1 MVRLWWPAGARPGIR
16 PESAFAVGVLPVN
29 TPSLWAAVGV
39 GLIVGGLVFW
49 ATWQQHALRRERK
62 RSLDA
67 ARRADAML
75 NSVPGAYIAWEAGG
89 RFICSPKVMAW
100 LGLKEPISALSGLG
114 GPDGSPDSVG
124 LSTEDLDR
132 LDLAVERFHAD
143 RSPFSEIVAT
153 TDGSRFFEVRS
164 AEGTPAPSDAIT
176 HIAWL
181 REVTEEVAQRD
192 KLAAVTQGRDD
203 LMAVL
208 DAAPFPVWMRNGD
221 LSLYWANRAYIKAVE
236 SDSLSDVVIE
246 DRELVPQGHLD
257 SPYQMAAEAQ
267 AEHQPF
273 YSNHSLVIGGERR
286 MMEIANVPIERGKG
300 DRPEV
305 AGFAIDRT
313 ELVDLRQELTRHRAA
328 HNETLDELTTAVAI
342 FNPDHTLAFF
352 NRAYARLWQLP
363 EEWLS
368 TSPSHEELIEVLRE
382 KRRLPEQAD
391 FRAWKQSQLA
401 LYNKLLEPV
410 EELWYL
416 PDGSMLR
423 VVAQPHPLGGLLFV
437 YEDVTDRIAL
447 ETSYNTLIQVQRA
460 SLDRLFE
467 GVAVFGSDGTMRLRN
482 AAFMK
487 MWGLEEAGLAGQ
499 PHIREVLN
507 LCEACLPE
515 DDREEILALALGG
528 DGERRPAQKRLACR
542 DSRVVDYTFVPLPD
556 GATLHTFLDVT
567 ASVEVEQALRERAE
581 ALETADRLKSEFV
594 ANVSYQLRTPLSNI
608 IGFTEMLENEYYG
621 PLNADQHGYTSGVL
635 ASSHHLAALIDNI
648 LDLAMIEAGRLELS
662 PVRFN
667 LTPFMESVGA
677 LAREQARP
685 KQIAVTI
692 ACPSDIGDVV
702 ADERRLKQVLF
713 NLVSNAVQF
722 TPPNGQVS
730 ISAARTGEAGNMI
743 EFCVA
748 DTGPGIP
755 QEESAVVFEA
765 FRKGSTT
772 GRGSGPGLGLSLVR
786 SFVNLHGGSVS
797 LDGESGPGTAVTCR
811 IPANGPATAAGSTA
825 EIRTA

>member
-1 MVRLWWPAGARPGIR
+1 MGA
-16 PESAFAVGVLPVN
+16 LPVN
-29 TPSLWAAVGV
+29 TPSLWAALGI
-39 GLIVGGLVFW
+39 GLIVAVVVFW
-49 ATWQQHALRRERK
+49 ASWQQHALRRERK
-62 RSLDA
+62 RSMDA

-75 NSVPGAYIAWEAGG
+75 NSVPGAYIAWEAGE
-89 RFICSPKVMAW
+89 RFICSPKVKAW
-100 LGLKEPISALSGLG
+100 LDLKGPITTLANLG
-114 GPDGSPDSVG
+114 GPDGSPETVG
-124 LSTEDLDR
+124 LASDALDR
-132 LDLAVERFHAD
+132 LKAAVERFRAD
-143 RSPFSEIVAT
+143 RTPFREIVASA
-153 TDGSRFFEVRS
+153 DGKRFFEVAS
-164 AEGTPAPSDAIT
+164 AEGTPASTDAIT

-181 REVTEEVAQRD
+181 REVTGDVAQQG
-192 KLAAVTQGRDD
+192 KLAEVSRERDD
-203 LMAVL
+203 LKAIL
-208 DAAPFPVWMRNGD
+208 DAAPFPVWLRTGE
-221 LSLYWANRAYIKAVE
+221 LSLHWANRAYIKAVE
-236 SDSLSDVVIE
+236 AGSLSDVVLE
-246 DRELVPQGHLD
+246 DRELMPQGHLD

-267 AEHQPF
+267 AEHKTF
-273 YSNHSLVIGGERR
+273 LSHHSLVIGGQRR
-286 MMEIANVPIERGKG
+286 MMEISNVPIERGAG
-300 DRPEV
+300 DKPEV
-305 AGFAIDRT
+305 AGFAIDQT
-313 ELVDLRQELTRHRAA
+313 ELGELRNELSRHRAA
-328 HNETLDELTTAVAI
+328 HNETLDELSTAVAI
-342 FNPDHTLAFF
+342 FNPDRTLAFF

-368 TSPSHEELIEVLRE
+368 ASPSHEEIIEVLRE

-401 LYNKLLEPV
+401 LYNKLLEPF

-423 VVAQPHPLGGLLFV
+423 VVAQPHPLGGLLFLF
-437 YEDVTDRIAL
+437 EDVTDRIAL

-482 AAFMK
+482 AAFMT
-487 MWGLEEAGLAGQ
+487 MWGIEDSGLDGQ
-499 PHIREVLN
+499 PHIREVLG
-507 LCEACLPE
+507 LCRDCLP
-515 DDREEILALALGG
+515 DDEREAILALALGG
-528 DGERRPAQKRLACR
+528 DGERRPVQKRLTCG
-542 DSRVVDYTFVPLPD
+542 DGRVIDYTFVPLPD

-621 PLNADQHGYTSGVL
+621 PLNADQHGYTSGIL

-662 PVRFN
+662 PTRFD
-667 LTPFMESVGA
+667 LTPFMESVA
-677 LAREQARP
+677 SLAREQARP
-685 KQIAVTI
+685 KQIAVTV
-692 ACPSDIGDVV
+692 ACPPDIGDIV

-722 TPPNGQVS
+722 TPPNGQVG
-730 ISAARTGEAGNMI
+730 ISTTRAGEAGNVI

-755 QEESAVVFEA
+755 TEESAVVFEA
-765 FRKGSTT
+765 FRKGSTS
-772 GRGSGPGLGLSLVR
+772 GHGSGPGLGLSLVR

-797 LDGESGPGTAVTCR
+797 LDDESGPGTSVICR
-811 IPANGPATAAGSTA
+811 IPANGPASLAPSAA